1 MIAQNL
7 RPDARQ
13 RNLSHRGRRLA
24 LLQLQWAARQ
34 LETPAAECDGAG
46 GDDQQL
52 AAFAMELGN
61 VGRQR
66 RQPLGAHVAGLGI
79 DQKRRA
85 DLDDDAAEILELR
98 AAGHGSFE
106 VKRRIATAI
115 RATFAIWKWRGA
127 VTASA
132 ARSLQP
138 VHGSA
143 SAARLAL
150 VVTGFSPITSA
161 SARRAS
167 LTPAPVAP
175 ETSSGVFFA

>member
-1 MIAQNL
+1 MITQNF

-34 LETPAAECDGAG
+34 LEAPAAECDGSG
-46 GDDQQL
+46 GDDQEL

-66 RQPLGAHVAGLGI
+66 RQPRGTHVAGLGI

-106 VKRRIATAI
+106 VKRKIATAI
-115 RATFAIWKWRGA
+115 RATFAIWKWR
-127 VTASA
+127 A
-132 ARSLQP
+132 AREKSSTRP
-138 VHGSA
+138 
-143 SAARLAL
+143 RLGVGGAPGL
-150 VVTGFSPITSA
+150 GGDRLLADHVGE
-161 SARRAS
+161 RA
-167 LTPAPVAP
+167 
-175 ETSSGVFFA
+175 